1 MGKYNFE
8 DYRVRVKRK
17 KLPVRIPITSRSY
30 NRYGNNYNE
39 PVAANDFTLEEIY
52 EIIRSGD
59 VEACRD
65 LSRYFYRTNGEYK
78 NNVDFLAHLPL
89 YDNVIIPVYQEGQ
102 VSEVQSIKAFYNA
115 CEFVDKLDLKNN
127 LVRITLIWVR
137 DGVY

>member
-65 LSRYFYRTNGEYK
+65 LSRYFYRTN
-78 NNVDFLAHLPL
+78 
-89 YDNVIIPVYQEGQ
+89 
-102 VSEVQSIKAFYNA
+102 
-115 CEFVDKLDLKNN
+115 
-127 LVRITLIWVR
+127 
-137 DGVY
+137 